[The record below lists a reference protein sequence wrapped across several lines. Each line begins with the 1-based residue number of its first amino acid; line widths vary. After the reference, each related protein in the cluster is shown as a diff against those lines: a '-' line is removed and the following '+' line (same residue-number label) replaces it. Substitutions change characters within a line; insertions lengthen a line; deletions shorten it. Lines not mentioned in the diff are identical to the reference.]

1 MSVMPRAIS
10 AKTCIIALTSRRPAI
25 ISEAAWPIV
34 SDVVGDDEDG
44 HSRLTVRQH
53 ADGRSIVYAVR
64 LSNGVDGY
72 VVRKGEVAGNDN
84 VVEAICRVAD
94 CCGVRSL
101 ADECI
106 EGMPPVS
113 LD

>member
-1 MSVMPRAIS
+1 MVTKS
-10 AKTCIIALTSRRPAI
+10 AEICTIALTGRRPVMFYDA
-25 ISEAAWPIV
+25 EWPIV
-34 SDVVGDDEDG
+34 SDVDGEDG

-53 ADGRSIVYAVR
+53 SDGRSIVYAVR
-64 LSNGVDGY
+64 LGFDGRA
-72 VVRKGEVAGNDN
+72 VRKGEVVGPVDD

-94 CCGVRSL
+94 CCGVFPL
-101 ADECI
+101 TDECI

>member
-10 AKTCIIALTSRRPAI
+10 AKTCIIALTSRRPVTI
-25 ISEAAWPIV
+25 FEAAWPIV
-34 SDVVGDDEDG
+34 SDVVGDEDG
-44 HSRLTVRQH
+44 RSRLTVRQH

-64 LSNGVDGY
+64 LSNGADDY
-72 VVRKGEVAGNDN
+72 IVRKGEVAGNDN

-106 EGMPPVS
+106 EGMPPVL

>member
-1 MSVMPRAIS
+1 MTI
-10 AKTCIIALTSRRPAI
+10 TICTIALTGRRPVMIFDA
-25 ISEAAWPIV
+25 EWPIV
-34 SDVVGDDEDG
+34 SDVASDEDG

-53 ADGRSIVYAVR
+53 SDGRSIVYAVR
-64 LSNGVDGY
+64 LGFDGRA
-72 VVRKGEVAGNDN
+72 VRKGEVVGAVGD

-94 CCGVRSL
+94 CCGVFPL
-101 ADECI
+101 TDECI

>member
-1 MSVMPRAIS
+1 MVTKS
-10 AKTCIIALTSRRPAI
+10 AEICTIVLTGRRPVM
-25 ISEAAWPIV
+25 ISEAEWPIV
-34 SDVVGDDEDG
+34 SNVVSEDEDG

-53 ADGRSIVYAVR
+53 SDGRSIVHAVR
-64 LSNGVDGY
+64 LSDGH
-72 VVRKGEVAGNDN
+72 VVRKGEVVGAVGD

-94 CCGVRSL
+94 CCGVFPL
-101 ADECI
+101 TDECI

>member
-1 MSVMPRAIS
+1 MTI
-10 AKTCIIALTSRRPAI
+10 TICTIALTGRRPVMIFDA
-25 ISEAAWPIV
+25 EWPIV
-34 SDVVGDDEDG
+34 SDVASDEDG

-53 ADGRSIVYAVR
+53 SDGRSIVHAVR
-64 LSNGVDGY
+64 LSDGH
-72 VVRKGEVAGNDN
+72 VVRKGEVVGAVGD

-94 CCGVRSL
+94 CCGVFPL
-101 ADECI
+101 TDECI